1 LLLRGKL
8 HPGLASR
15 RHIYKTRPPRLRIL
29 DLCSGSGCIS
39 LLLFALLRKNF
50 PRLRVLGYDISPK
63 AIKLANEN
71 LTRNFETGETGND
84 DLLHRQVRFRKQDIF
99 EDTEK
104 LKKALDED
112 HIQFNLKKK
121 HDDLENNES
130 TTEVDIIISNPPYIA
145 PNSFARTTS
154 RSVRIFEPKLALV
167 PPTHD
172 KYGRYLAEMDDFFF
186 FKRLMELHT
195 ELGSKILLMEV
206 GGIAQAYAVAWL
218 AVHKFQGNRIEI
230 WRDHPDQ
237 VRTYKL
243 RYSIQGC
250 RVIKGKYIP
259 IKGRGTVRAV
269 VLFKEWGEKDA
280 VSVDADGGSKVGNG
294 EASED

>member
-1 LLLRGKL
+1 
-8 HPGLASR
+8 
-15 RHIYKTRPPRLRIL
+15 
-29 DLCSGSGCIS
+29 
-39 LLLFALLRKNF
+39 
-50 PRLRVLGYDISPK
+50 LGYDISPK

-71 LTRNFETGETGND
+71 LTRNFVTGDTGND

-121 HDDLENNES
+121 HEDLENNEN

-145 PNSFARTTS
+145 PNAFARTTS

-167 PPTHD
+167 PPAHD
-172 KYGRYLAEMDDFFF
+172 KYGRNLAKLDDFFF

-206 GGIAQAYAVAWL
+206 GGIAQAFAVAKL
-218 AVHKFQGNRIEI
+218 ALHKFEGNRVEI
-230 WRDHPDQ
+230 WKDHPDKPN
-237 VRTYKL
+237 TYPRSLLIRGRHASK
-243 RYSIQGC
+243 R
-250 RVIKGKYIP
+250 KYIP
-259 IKGRGTVRAV
+259 TKGRGIARAV
-269 VLFKEWGEKDA
+269 VLFKEESEKDG

-294 EASED
+294 EAREE